1 MRIDR
6 LWTAGPFR
14 GGLAADLPSLLNEQK
29 DAIERISESDL
40 TRANSVW
47 QGVSDGRDMKS
58 EGVSGPSRILYA
70 ILLLKGAKP
79 KIAAEFVRSLSKT
92 YASITFSPIK
102 FDQLL
107 RANPFLMTEIEGKP
121 LSSVIAREISC
132 MEDSRLARKIYLE
145 IACRAL
151 MAANAHITGR
161 YYDEVEV
168 IDVTK
173 GFDKEVP
180 MKRPYLAASKFLL
193 ITSSEDGTLNVMHC
207 PSTKVLSMFISSDP
221 QRVEG
226 VIQIPRDYSVF
237 RSLEE
242 RRRWMYKHIIMAQL
256 GCSKAFW
263 LRFNG
268 LLHNML
274 SATYLKDKQT
284 YIKKA
289 DFSGVF
295 PLLASPIASEIYE
308 AEWGRVGSSSHITH
322 IGGFMKDDFWELE
335 ILAMGGINKIPPI
348 DASQLWRFHDSSVQ
362 SHSSVTEVNFVTLDL
377 DSETIRH
384 IKVRENESY
393 KKAEFDIIMKQGEGT
408 TTQVSNV
415 LATDPPLGTALAI
428 TEDRVSAPPAA
439 TNDLDSSMSFDRLS
453 AAEQLIYTSV
463 ERVVLDKDQEL
474 RNAIAAYI
482 MHEGRA
488 KDTETVSDY
497 VNRMFETIDMP
508 GILATHIEGWDTI
521 LSAQQKKVIV
531 KQMGIIASEMY
542 IKKFV
547 EGGEAK

>member
-29 DAIERISESDL
+29 EAIEKISESDL
-40 TRANSVW
+40 ARANSIW
-47 QGVSDGRDMKS
+47 QAVSDGRDMKT
-58 EGVSGPSRILYA
+58 EGISGPSRILYA

-107 RANPFLMTEIEGKP
+107 RANPFLMTGIEGKS
-121 LSSVIAREISC
+121 LSTVIAREVSC

-145 IACRAL
+145 VACRAL

-168 IDVTK
+168 VDVTK

-193 ITSSEDGTLNVMHC
+193 ITSNEDGTLSVTHC
-207 PSTKVLSMFISSDP
+207 PSTKVLSMFISNDP
-221 QRVEG
+221 QKVEG
-226 VIQIPRDYSVF
+226 VVQIFRDYSVF
-237 RSLEE
+237 RSLDE
-242 RRRWMYKHIIMAQL
+242 RRRWMYKHIIMVQL

-268 LLHNML
+268 VLHRML

-284 YIKKA
+284 YVKKSN
-289 DFSGVF
+289 FSGVF

-322 IGGFMKDDFWELE
+322 IGGFMKDDSWELE
-335 ILAMGGINKIPPI
+335 IVAMGGISKIPPI
-348 DASQLWRFHDSSVQ
+348 DASQLWRFHDSSIQ
-362 SHSSVTEVNFVTLDL
+362 GHSHVTEVSFVTLDL
-377 DSETIRH
+377 DSETVRH
-384 IKVRENESY
+384 IKVDERESY
-393 KKAEFDIIMKQGEGT
+393 KKAELDIVMRKGEGT
-408 TTQVSNV
+408 TAHASNILV
-415 LATDPPLGTALAI
+415 TDPSLGTALAA
-428 TEDRVSAPPAA
+428 TKEKVSAPSIP
-439 TNDLDSSMSFDRLS
+439 TGDSSNNMSFERLS
-453 AAEQLIYTSV
+453 IAEQLIYTSV
-463 ERVVLDKDQEL
+463 ERVVTDKDQEL
-474 RNAIAAYI
+474 RNAIAAYL

-488 KDTETVSDY
+488 RENETIGDY
-497 VNRMFETIDMP
+497 VNRMFEAINMQ
-508 GILATHIEGWDTI
+508 GILAAYIEGWDTL
-521 LSAQQKKVIV
+521 LSAQQKEVIT
-531 KQMGIIASEMY
+531 KQMRIIASEMY
-542 IKKFV
+542 VKKFV
-547 EGGEAK
+547 EKGEAK

>member
-14 GGLAADLPSLLNEQK
+14 GGLAADLPSLLDEQK
-29 DAIERISESDL
+29 DAIEKIPEADL
-40 TRANSVW
+40 NRANSIW
-47 QGVSDGRDMKS
+47 QAVSDGRDMKT

-79 KIAAEFVRSLSKT
+79 KIAAEFVRSLNKT

-107 RANPFLMTEIEGKP
+107 RANPFLMTEIEGKS
-121 LSSVIAREISC
+121 LSSVIAREISR

-193 ITSSEDGTLNVMHC
+193 ITSSEDGTLNVTHC
-207 PSTKVLSMFISSDP
+207 PSTKVLSMFISNDP
-221 QRVEG
+221 QKVEG
-226 VIQIPRDYSVF
+226 VVQISRDYSVF

-242 RRRWMYKHIIMAQL
+242 RRRWMYKHIIMVQL

-268 LLHNML
+268 ILHNML
-274 SATYLKDKQT
+274 STTYLKDRQT
-284 YIKKA
+284 YIKKSN
-289 DFSGVF
+289 FSGVF

-322 IGGFMKDDFWELE
+322 IGGFMKDDFWEME
-335 ILAMGGINKIPPI
+335 ILAMGGISKVPPI
-348 DASQLWRFHDSSVQ
+348 DASQVWRFHDSSVQ
-362 SHSSVTEVNFVTLDL
+362 NHSSVTEVNFITLDL

-384 IKVRENESY
+384 IRVDEKESY
-393 KKAEFDIIMKQGEGT
+393 RKAELDIVMKQGEGT
-408 TTQVSNV
+408 TAHISNV
-415 LATDPPLGTALAI
+415 LVADPSLGTALAV
-428 TEDRVSAPPAA
+428 TEDRVSAPSTA
-439 TNDLDSSMSFDRLS
+439 TNGLDTSMSFDRLS
-453 AAEQLIYTSV
+453 AAEQLIYKSV
-463 ERVVLDKDQEL
+463 ERVVMDKDQEL
-474 RNAIAAYI
+474 RNAIAAYM

-488 KDTETVSDY
+488 KEPETVNEY

-508 GILATHIEGWDTI
+508 GILAAHIEGWDTI
-521 LSAQQKKVIV
+521 LSAQQKKVII